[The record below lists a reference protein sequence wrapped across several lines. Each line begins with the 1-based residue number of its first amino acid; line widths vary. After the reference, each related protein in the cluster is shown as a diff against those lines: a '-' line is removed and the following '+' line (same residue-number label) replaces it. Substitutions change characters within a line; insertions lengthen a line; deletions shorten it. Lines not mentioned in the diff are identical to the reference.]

1 MPIPISQTLQLAG
14 QQEVTPWQLPFEELS
29 MGLSGKQD
37 TYDKAVETTT
47 TALSQ
52 VDEGGLHT
60 TDLRNKML
68 EDYRAEEQGLLEDL
82 EMGIVNTGK
91 IKSFASRIV
100 NDPRN
105 QALKYD
111 REVFSPMTAQAKY
124 NGTLDNSATNLLDE
138 NGNYAQVGKVED
150 FSQLGYVANEDYV
163 EYLTERLKPFVND
176 KQAMANSINSNFN
189 DLLKSGQLKEI
200 LGEYG
205 ISDDLDGV
213 GEGDLVKVT
222 YLKDGTPSVVTLKA
236 GYEQIVESLT
246 FQYLK
251 ERTLTPSPDGGLS
264 YAQSIFNN
272 NHAAVNYWSKAN
284 QYAGKANDFGA
295 FTNEAVLPILQFLA
309 FENKS
314 ISNQFSKTATPLSTD
329 GGGGGA
335 SETPEASSDYQVTSI
350 MSGISAN
357 EQFTQALKDAGV
369 DINKE
374 DIGLTDLTTGIN
386 NTRKMIGESKDN
398 NQRRATTLN
407 ELYNQNLPSPNFTRV
422 SDSDDEKAAQAAEP
436 FNFEFITTDEDG
448 FLKMNIKEEDYV
460 TAALKYAQDNEIEMI
475 NGIPVTNQS
484 EVIESLKGQHAFII
498 NDANSKSINSDYEIN
513 TFNSSLMTQSQSLE
527 NLTDTRDYLFKL
539 EGVDMSSYEKNRE
552 EISNTIPEKSWKS
565 SAVSNILNKNKM
577 TPAELERNNYVYST
591 DFQMKDPLTNLV
603 MTLFPNNKP
612 GWWGKD
618 FFNLDNP
625 EEAALYDQKLRFVAE
640 SFMPQDLKLLYM
652 NPNERDDERIQNY
665 FAEEIDKLKTEDYSA
680 TNSLANDAQNEVD
693 EKAKEDLT
701 PKQLEALNK
710 DIDVRKD
717 LMLRS
722 QNIYFFN
729 PFAPAGS
736 SAEISQRKEFIRTLT
751 QGVQNEMISLT
762 DLSNVRFTY
771 TNGTLDGGG
780 QNYLRQLLNG
790 AVIKTTSVEEDGGA
804 AGKIVLYNE
813 VSKESFDVAF
823 KYDDGE
829 FNADGSPKL
838 KIMLRVP
845 NMQEKDGNVKKTLKG
860 LGKDES
866 DLILDWIEI
875 DIPNEQSSS
884 LYQNLDNEFRNTD
897 SNYTRLIDQA
907 RQNHILKEVTEK
919 GYTTTT
925 LYYDDEDPSND
936 VGINWAQ
943 VAGDNPNET
952 RYEGYISI
960 AGKENEMQIIAT
972 NPYQIAN
979 IEKTIKDMVAY
990 EDEVAAAITAGGYED
1005 IVAQFQN
1012 VIYSGEMFNEEGQKH
1027 SSSQLLT
1034 TLINLKPAYTEAQ
1047 FNGLGVKVKE
1057 GTYKYISS
1065 DNILPLTQNYLEN
1078 NTEAIKKN
1086 ISGWTGEIRYG
1097 DDLSGPILTKEVKS
1111 SYESTLSKIGE
1122 FLVSNNGNALGLSGY
1137 DIVIESALRSKETVE
1152 ALPEESGKVSW
1163 SKSNHSLGR
1172 SVDITLK
1179 DANGNKA
1186 NGKAFEYLEEY
1197 LKYYNISALAHGDG
1211 DHLHLHI
1218 DF

>member
-52 VDEGGLHT
+52 IDEGGLHT
-60 TDLRNKML
+60 TGLRNKML

-111 REVFSPMTAQAKY
+111 RETFSPMTAQAKY
-124 NGTLDNSATNLLDE
+124 NGTLDNAATNIIDE
-138 NGNYAQVGKVED
+138 NGNYTQVGKIED
-150 FSQLGYVANEDYV
+150 FSQLSYVANQDYV
-163 EYLTERLKPFVND
+163 QYLTERLKPFMND
-176 KQAMANSINSNFN
+176 KQAIANSINSQFSN
-189 DLLKSGQLKEI
+189 SKE
-200 LGEYG
+200 GKG
-205 ISDDLDGV
+205 K
-213 GEGDLVKVT
+213 GDLVKVSS
-222 YLKDGTPSVVTLKA
+222 LPNGTPIIQTLQE
-236 GYEQIVESLT
+236 GYEQVIESLT
-246 FQYLK
+246 FEYLK
-251 ERTLTPSPDGGLS
+251 QKTLTPSPDGGDS
-264 YAQSIFNN
+264 YGQSIFNN
-272 NHAAVNYWSKAN
+272 NHAAVNYWSKNN
-284 QYAGKANDFGA
+284 QYAGKANDFEA
-295 FTNEAVLPILQFLA
+295 FTNEAVLPVLQFLT

-314 ISNQFSKTATPLSTD
+314 ISNEFSKTATPLSTD
-329 GGGGGA
+329 DGGGGG

-350 MSGISAN
+350 ISGISTN

-369 DINKE
+369 DVNKE

-398 NQRRATTLN
+398 SQRRATTVN
-407 ELYNQNLPSPNFTRV
+407 QLYNQNLPSPEFTRV
-422 SDSDDEKAAQAAEP
+422 SDTDNGKVAQAAEP
-436 FNFEFITTDEDG
+436 FNFEFITTDKDG
-448 FLKMNIKEEDYV
+448 FLEMNITKEDYV
-460 TAALKYAQDNEIEMI
+460 TAALKYAQDNKIEMI
-475 NGIPVTNQS
+475 NGIPVTNPS
-484 EVIESLKGQHAFII
+484 EVIESLNKQHASII
-498 NDANSKSINSDYEIN
+498 NEANSKSINLDYEIN

-527 NLTDTRDYLFKL
+527 NLTGTRDYLFKL
-539 EGVDMSSYEKNRE
+539 EGVDMSSYEKDRE
-552 EISNTIPEKSWKS
+552 KIANTIPEKSWTS
-565 SAVSNILNKNKM
+565 SVVSNILNKNKM
-577 TPAELERNNYVYST
+577 TPAELEINNYVYST
-591 DFQMKDPLTNLV
+591 DLRMTDPLTDLV

-625 EEAALYDQKLRFVAE
+625 EEAALYNQKLRFVAK
-640 SFMPQDLKLLYM
+640 SFMPQDLKLLYA
-652 NPNERDDERIQNY
+652 NPDARDDERIQNY
-665 FAEEIDKLKTEDYSA
+665 FAEEIDKMKTEDYFA

-693 EKAKEDLT
+693 EKAKKELT

-717 LMLRS
+717 LMLRA
-722 QNIYFFN
+722 QDIYFFN
-729 PFAPAGS
+729 PLSMAGS
-736 SAEISQRKEFIRTLT
+736 SAEISQRKEFTRTLT
-751 QGVQNEMISLT
+751 EGVDNELKVLT

-771 TNGTLDGGG
+771 TNGTLDSGG
-780 QNYLRQLLNG
+780 QKHLKQLLNG

-813 VSKESFDVAF
+813 VSKESFDLAF

-845 NMQEKDGNVKKTLKG
+845 NMKEKDGNVKKTLKG

-875 DIPNEQSSS
+875 DIPNQQSST
-884 LYQNLDNEFRNTD
+884 LYQSLDKQFRNTD
-897 SNYTRLIDQA
+897 SNYTRLIDQS

-925 LYYDDEDPSND
+925 LYYDDDDPSND

-943 VAGDNPNET
+943 VAGNNENET
-952 RYEGYISI
+952 RYEGYITI
-960 AGKENEMQIIAT
+960 AGKENKMQIIAT

-979 IEKTIKDMVAY
+979 IETTIKNMVAL
-990 EDEVAAAITAGGYED
+990 DKEVAAAISSGGFEE
-1005 IVAQFQN
+1005 IVTEFQK
-1012 VIYSGEMFNEEGQKH
+1012 VIYSGEVFNEQGQKH
-1027 SSSQLLT
+1027 TSAELLA
-1034 TLINLKPAYTEAQ
+1034 TLINLEPAYTEAQ

-1057 GTYKYISS
+1057 GTYKYISP
-1065 DNILPLTQNYLEN
+1065 DNVLPLTQDYLEN
-1078 NTEAIKKN
+1078 HTEAIKKN

-1122 FLVSNNGNALGLSGY
+1122 FLVSDNGNALNLSGY
-1137 DIVIESALRSKETVE
+1137 DIVIESALRSKETTD
-1152 ALPEESGKVSW
+1152 ALPDKSGKVSW

-1186 NGKAFEYLEEY
+1186 SSEAFEYLEEY
-1197 LKYYNISALAHGDG
+1197 LKYYNISSDAHGDG
-1211 DHLHLHI
+1211 DYLHLHI

>member
-52 VDEGGLHT
+52 IDEGGLHT

-124 NGTLDNSATNLLDE
+124 NGTLDNAATNLIDK

-163 EYLTERLKPFVND
+163 AYLTESLKPFVND
-176 KQAMANSINSNFN
+176 KQAMANSINSQFK
-189 DLLKSGQLKEI
+189 DLAKSGQLQEI

-205 ISDDLDGV
+205 ISDALDGV
-213 GEGDLVKVT
+213 GAGDLVKVT
-222 YLKDGTPSVVTLKA
+222 YLRDGTQVIENLKA
-236 GYEQIVESLT
+236 GYEQVIESLT
-246 FQYLK
+246 FEYLK

-264 YAQSIFNN
+264 YAQSIFEN

-284 QYAGKANDFGA
+284 QYEGKANDFGA

-314 ISNQFSKTATPLSTD
+314 ISNEFSKTATVLDTD
-329 GGGGGA
+329 SDVKKG

-350 MSGISAN
+350 VSGISVN
-357 EQFTQALKDAGV
+357 EKFTKALEEAGV
-369 DINKE
+369 DVNKE
-374 DIGLTDLTTGIN
+374 DIGLTDLTNGIN
-386 NTRKMIGESKDN
+386 NTGQMIRESKSN
-398 NQRRATTLN
+398 NLQRATTVN
-407 ELYNQNLPSPNFTRV
+407 ELYNQNLPTPEFTRI
-422 SDSDDEKAAQAAEP
+422 SNNDNGEAAKAAEP
-436 FNFEFITTDEDG
+436 FNFEFIKADENG
-448 FLKMNIKEEDYV
+448 FLSMNTKEEDYV
-460 TAALKYAQDNEIEMI
+460 AAVLQYAQENGMEMI
-475 NGIPVTNQS
+475 NKIPVTNQE
-484 EVIESLKGQHAFII
+484 EVIASIKRQHVEII
-498 NDANSKSINSDYEIN
+498 NKATKNSMTGDYDIEA
-513 TFNSSLMTQSQSLE
+513 FNSSLRTQSQSLK

-539 EGVDMSSYEKNRE
+539 EGVDLSDYEKKKE
-552 EISNTIPEKSWKS
+552 EKLSTVPKLKVTATDENPSN
-565 SAVSNILNKNKM
+565 VLY
-577 TPAELERNNYVYST
+577 RNGLTAKQVEEGNYVMVNFSGASSLL
-591 DFQMKDPLTNLV
+591 D
-603 MTLFPNNKP
+603 
-612 GWWGKD
+612 
-618 FFNLDNP
+618 LDNP
-625 EEAALYDQKLRFVAE
+625 ADLERYNNVAYQSSSLAGLFSYETFAAITGGSVAPFEVGMQVAHQKAL
-640 SFMPQDLKLLYM
+640 
-652 NPNERDDERIQNY
+652 
-665 FAEEIDKLKTEDYSA
+665 EDYEA
-680 TNSLANDAQNEVD
+680 TKRGAMQRAKDLVTDYKNDIEETLQ
-693 EKAKEDLT
+693 KDLT

-717 LMLRS
+717 LMLRNQS
-722 QNIYFFN
+722 VYHIN
-729 PFAPAGS
+729 PLAKADN
-736 SAEISQRKEFIRTLT
+736 SAEISQRKEFVRTLT
-751 QGVQNEMISLT
+751 QGVENEIKSLT
-762 DLSNVRFTY
+762 DLSNVRFNY
-771 TNGTLDGGG
+771 TNETLDGDG
-780 QNYLRQLLNG
+780 QEYLREIMKG
-790 AVIKTTSVEEDGGA
+790 ATIKTTSVEEDGGA

-813 VSKESFDVAF
+813 ISKESFDVAF

-838 KIMLRVP
+838 KIMLLVP
-845 NMQEKDGNVKKTLKG
+845 DMHSKAGNVQKTLKG
-860 LGKDES
+860 LGKTES

-875 DIPNEQSSS
+875 DIPNEQSST
-884 LYQNLDNEFRNTD
+884 LYQTLDKQFRNTD

-919 GYTTTT
+919 GYTKST
-925 LYYDDEDPSND
+925 LYYDDEDPNND
-936 VGINWAQ
+936 VAINWAQ
-943 VAGDNPNET
+943 VAGDDPNET

-960 AGKENEMQIIAT
+960 GGVENEMQIIAT

-979 IEKTIKDMVAY
+979 IEKTIKDMVAL
-990 EDEVAAAITAGGYED
+990 DKEVADAISLGGFEE
-1005 IVAQFQN
+1005 IVTTFQD
-1012 VIYSGEMFNEEGQKH
+1012 VIYSGEVFNEEGQRH
-1027 SSSQLLT
+1027 TAAGLLA
-1034 TLINLKPAYTEAQ
+1034 TLINLEPAYTEAQ

-1065 DNILPLTQNYLEN
+1065 DNVLPLKQEYLAN
-1078 NTEAIKKN
+1078 HTEAIKSN
-1086 ISGWTGEIRYG
+1086 TSGWTGEIRYG
-1097 DDLSGPILTKEVKS
+1097 DDLSGPIITKEVKD
-1111 SYESTLSKIGE
+1111 SYESTLNKVAD
-1122 FLVSNNGNALGLSGY
+1122 FLVSDNGNALGLSGY

-1163 SKSNHSLGR
+1163 SKSGHSLGR

-1179 DANGNKA
+1179 DPTGRKA
-1186 NGKAFEYLEEY
+1186 SSEAFKYLEEY
-1197 LKYYNISALAHGDG
+1197 LKYYNINALAHGKG
-1211 DHLHLHI
+1211 NHLHLHL

>member
-52 VDEGGLHT
+52 IDEGGLHT
-60 TDLRNKML
+60 TDLRDKML
-68 EDYRAEEQGLLEDL
+68 EEYRAEEQGLLEDL

-100 NDPRN
+100 NDSRN

-124 NGTLDNSATNLLDE
+124 NGTLDNAATNLIDE
-138 NGNYAQVGKVED
+138 NGNYAQVDKIED
-150 FSQLGYVANEDYV
+150 FSQLGYVANEDYIA
-163 EYLTERLKPFVND
+163 YLTERLKPFVND
-176 KQAMANSINSNFN
+176 KQAIANSINSQFKN
-189 DLLKSGQLKEI
+189 LAKSGQLQEI

-205 ISDDLDGV
+205 ISDALDGV

-222 YLKDGTPSVVTLKA
+222 YLRDGTQVIENLKA
-236 GYEQIVESLT
+236 GYEQVIESLT
-246 FQYLK
+246 FEYLK

-264 YAQSIFNN
+264 YAQSIFEN

-314 ISNQFSKTATPLSTD
+314 ISNVFSKTANVLDTNS
-329 GGGGGA
+329 GGEGG
-335 SETPEASSDYQVTSI
+335 SKTLEASSDYQVTSI

-369 DINKE
+369 DVDE
-374 DIGLTDLTTGIN
+374 DIGLTDLTDGIN
-386 NTRKMIGESKDN
+386 NTKKLIGESRSN
-398 NQRRATTLN
+398 NERRAFTVN
-407 ELYNQNLPSPNFTRV
+407 ELYNQNLPTPEFTRI
-422 SDSDDEKAAQAAEP
+422 SNYDDGEVAKAAKP
-436 FNFEFITTDEDG
+436 FNFEFIKVDEDG
-448 FLKMNIKEEDYV
+448 FLSMNIMDDDYV
-460 TAALKYAQDNEIEMI
+460 AAVLQYAQENGMEMI
-475 NGIPVTNQS
+475 NGIPITNQN
-484 EVIESLKGQHAFII
+484 EVIASIRRDHAKII
-498 NDANSKSINSDYEIN
+498 SEATAKSMTGDYDIEA
-513 TFNSSLMTQSQSLE
+513 FNSSLRTQSESLN

-539 EGVDMSSYEKNRE
+539 EGVDLSDFNTKIEGKLTQVPDMASPINRQKEALFNAHNLTPNEILESDHYVIAPDGFYVFDLRDTRDKEVFIDMLKNNVKASFKTTIEQQDFLIRYENDPNDPYVVNLMS
-552 EISNTIPEKSWKS
+552 
-565 SAVSNILNKNKM
+565 
-577 TPAELERNNYVYST
+577 
-591 DFQMKDPLTNLV
+591 
-603 MTLFPNNKP
+603 
-612 GWWGKD
+612 
-618 FFNLDNP
+618 
-625 EEAALYDQKLRFVAE
+625 AALGEVKVA
-640 SFMPQDLKLLYM
+640 SD
-652 NPNERDDERIQNY
+652 NY
-665 FAEEIDKLKTEDYSA
+665 IYSYG
-680 TNSLANDAQNEVD
+680 NEV
-693 EKAKEDLT
+693 EQYYSSQLT

-729 PFAPAGS
+729 PLSMAGS

-751 QGVQNEMISLT
+751 QGVQNEIISLT
-762 DLSNVRFTY
+762 DLGNVRFTY
-771 TNGTLDGGG
+771 TNETLDGDG
-780 QNYLRQLLNG
+780 QEYLREIMKG
-790 AVIKTTSVEEDGGA
+790 ATIKTTSVEEDGGA

-813 VSKESFDVAF
+813 VSKESFDIAF

-845 NMQEKDGNVKKTLKG
+845 DMQSKDGNVKRTLKG
-860 LGKDES
+860 LGKTES

-875 DIPNEQSSS
+875 DIPNEQSST
-884 LYQNLDNEFRNTD
+884 LYQKLDKQFRNTD
-897 SNYTRLIDQA
+897 SNYTRLIDQS

-919 GYTTTT
+919 GYTKST
-925 LYYDDEDPSND
+925 LYYDDEDPKND

-960 AGKENEMQIIAT
+960 GGVENEMQIIAT

-979 IEKTIKDMVAY
+979 IEKTIKDMVAL
-990 EDEVAAAITAGGYED
+990 DKEVADAISLGGFEE
-1005 IVAQFQN
+1005 IVTTFQD
-1012 VIYSGEMFNEEGQKH
+1012 VIYSGEVFNEEGQRH
-1027 SSSQLLT
+1027 TAAGLLA
-1034 TLINLKPAYTEAQ
+1034 TLINLEPAYTEAQ
-1047 FNGLGVKVKE
+1047 FNNLGVKVKE

-1065 DNILPLTQNYLEN
+1065 DNVLPLTQDYLGN
-1078 NTEAIKKN
+1078 HTEAIRKN
-1086 ISGWTGEIRYG
+1086 TNNGWSGDIRYG
-1097 DDLSGPILTKEVKS
+1097 NDLSGPIITREVKD
-1111 SYESTLSKIGE
+1111 SYEFALNKVGE
-1122 FLVSNNGNALGLSGY
+1122 FLVSGNGNVLKLLDH

-1163 SKSNHSLGR
+1163 SKSGHSLGR
-1172 SVDITLK
+1172 SIDITLK
-1179 DANGNKA
+1179 DPNGVKA
-1186 NGKAFEYLEEY
+1186 SRKAFEHLEQY
-1197 LKYYNISALAHGDG
+1197 LKYYKINALAHGEG